1 MNTSGM
7 DLIEIVKYIVESN
20 VNTTCFVIF
29 NCNILN
35 KNSNFFFI
43 ITHFEVKHP

>member
-29 NCNILN
+29 NCNIL
-35 KNSNFFFI
+35 KKIQFFFFI